1 MPLLR
6 TYKRFDETTF
16 FRYTV
21 NWFSRKTEKGR
32 SVFLEQCCI
41 TRTSSIKAKDRIVR
55 NGSPLNTEGL
65 TDTARKSMYTSSVMV
80 PAILF
85 LSSSCCFTSCALR
98 AKRRSTPC
106 RLRRKHS
113 WRRPDSNLKKEEIR

>member
-32 SVFLEQCCI
+32 SVFLDPCCI
-41 TRTSSIKAKDRIVR
+41 TRTSGIRAKDEIGCS
-55 NGSPLNTEGL
+55 GSPLNTEGL
-65 TDTARKSMYTSSVMV
+65 TDTAMKSMYNFSVMI

-85 LSSSCCFTSCALR
+85 LSVFLLFRIIYFLGKTEIDALQVEKGKLMEK
-98 AKRRSTPC
+98 AGK
-106 RLRRKHS
+106 
-113 WRRPDSNLKKEEIR
+113 

>member
-41 TRTSSIKAKDRIVR
+41 TRTSSIKAKDKIVC

-65 TDTARKSMYTSSVMV
+65 TDTAMKSMYNFSVMI

-85 LSSSCCFTSCALR
+85 LSVFLLFRIKYSLGKTEIDALQVEKGKLMEK
-98 AKRRSTPC
+98 AGK
-106 RLRRKHS
+106 
-113 WRRPDSNLKKEEIR
+113 

>member
-6 TYKRFDETTF
+6 THKRFDETTF

-32 SVFLEQCCI
+32 SVFLEHCCI
-41 TRTSSIKAKDRIVR
+41 TRTSGIRAKDEIGCS
-55 NGSPLNTEGL
+55 GSPLNTEGL
-65 TDTARKSMYTSSVMV
+65 TDTALKSMYTSSVMI

-85 LSSSCCFTSCALR
+85 LSSSCCFTSCALW
-98 AKRRSTPC
+98 AKGD
-106 RLRRKHS
+106 
-113 WRRPDSNLKKEEIR
+113 RRPAG

>member
-41 TRTSSIKAKDRIVR
+41 TRTSSIKAKDKIVC

-65 TDTARKSMYTSSVMV
+65 TDTARKSMYTSSVMI

-85 LSSSCCFTSCALR
+85 LSSSCCFTSCALW
-98 AKRRSTPC
+98 AKGDRCPAG
-106 RLRRKHS
+106 
-113 WRRPDSNLKKEEIR
+113 

>member
-6 TYKRFDETTF
+6 TYKIFDETTF

-32 SVFLEQCCI
+32 SVFLEQYCI
-41 TRTSSIKAKDRIVR
+41 TRTSGIWTRDKIVC
-55 NGSPLNTEGL
+55 NGSTLNTEGL
-65 TDTARKSMYTSSVMV
+65 TDTALKSMYTSSVMI

-85 LSSSCCFTSCALR
+85 LSSSCCFALNILWAR
-98 AKRRSTPC
+98 QRSTPY
-106 RLRRKHS
+106 RSRKENS
-113 WRRPDSNLKKEEIR
+113 WRRPESNLKKEEIL

>member
-1 MPLLR
+1 MHLLR

-41 TRTSSIKAKDRIVR
+41 TRTNGIMAKDKIVC

-65 TDTARKSMYTSSVMV
+65 TDTARKSMYTSSVMIS
-80 PAILF
+80 AILF
-85 LSSSCCFTSCALR
+85 LLSSCCFALCILW
-98 AKRRSTPC
+98 AKRRSMPC
-106 RLRRKHS
+106 RLRRKSS
-113 WRRPDSNLKKEEIR
+113 WRRLDSNLKKEEIR

>member
-41 TRTSSIKAKDRIVR
+41 TRTSGSRARDKIVC
-55 NGSPLNTEGL
+55 NGSTLNTEGL
-65 TDTARKSMYTSSVMV
+65 TDTALKSMFTFSVMI
-80 PAILF
+80 PAIQF
-85 LSSSCCFTSCALR
+85 LSSSCCFALCILW
-98 AKRRSTPC
+98 AKGDRCPAG
-106 RLRRKHS
+106 
-113 WRRPDSNLKKEEIR
+113 

>member
-41 TRTSSIKAKDRIVR
+41 TRTSSIKAKDRIVC

-65 TDTARKSMYTSSVMV
+65 TDTARKSMYTSSVMIS
-80 PAILF
+80 AILF
-85 LSSSCCFTSCALR
+85 LSSSCCFALYIFWAR
-98 AKRRSTPC
+98 QRSTPY
-106 RLRRKHS
+106 RSRKENS
-113 WRRPDSNLKKEEIR
+113 WRRLDSNLKKEEIR